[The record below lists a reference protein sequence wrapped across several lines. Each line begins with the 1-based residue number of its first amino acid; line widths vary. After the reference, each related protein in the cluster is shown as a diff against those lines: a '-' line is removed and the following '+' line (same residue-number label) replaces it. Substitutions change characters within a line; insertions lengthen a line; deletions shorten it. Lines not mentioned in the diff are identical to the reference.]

1 MKKHWYRNRKARHR
15 RRQKECEK
23 EPYGKYGILRSRR
36 GKNHAAALSARAGS
50 RCDRHGSR
58 QSRLQRRSVEGGS
71 RHESQAHHLRFLQS
85 RHLRQRCE
93 DFKIRRLR
101 NQRSPAGGMFP
112 QTMHVETVALMIR
125 ALWRLPNNNCG
136 KRDF

>member
-36 GKNHAAALSARAGS
+36 GKNHAAALPERTGS
-50 RCDRHGSR
+50 RCDCHGSR

>member
-101 NQRSPAGGMFP
+101 NQRSPAGG
-112 QTMHVETVALMIR
+112 HVPPDHA
-125 ALWRLPNNNCG
+125 CG
-136 KRDF
+136 DSLSAVKRKRIKAP